1 MDESEKRG
9 IFLTA
14 TMQVVVSIAGA
25 GISFVVIAPHFGVS
39 VLWGGMAAMVN
50 LAFLAWRMIFGDR
63 PTYNAGQHLRSMY
76 RSSLERFFIV
86 TSLLAIGML
95 RLKLAAAGVI
105 LGFLVGQLLLAIVPI
120 MREIKVK

>member
-1 MDESEKRG
+1 
-9 IFLTA
+9 
-14 TMQVVVSIAGA
+14 MQVVVSIAGA
-25 GISFVVIAPHFGVS
+25 GISFVVVAPHFGAS

-50 LAFLAWRMIFGDR
+50 LALLAWRMIFGDR
-63 PTYNAGQHLRSMY
+63 PTYSAGQHLRSMY

-95 RLKLAAAGVI
+95 KLKLAAAGVI